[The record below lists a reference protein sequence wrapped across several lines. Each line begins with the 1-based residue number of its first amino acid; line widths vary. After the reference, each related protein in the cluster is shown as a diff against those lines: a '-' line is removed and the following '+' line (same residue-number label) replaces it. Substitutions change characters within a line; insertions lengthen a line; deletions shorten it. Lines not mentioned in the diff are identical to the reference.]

1 MRASITCGR
10 EPERLSFN
18 SIQSGKDEIHLFD
31 LTGGREYRLSRS
43 RYGSVAPS
51 APDSSGELYFT
62 TYSLDGYRLAR
73 QSVRSDSLIPVEPR
87 KLPEN
92 RVNPPRR
99 KWDVMNIDT
108 VTVSGDFPAET
119 RKKRFRKGLH
129 LFNLHSWA
137 PWDFNPFHIA
147 DENRIDISFG
157 ATVMSQN
164 LLSSTS
170 GYLAYGYAP
179 RIRQPPAR
187 RNQLLRTCAEI

>member
-1 MRASITCGR
+1 
-10 EPERLSFN
+10 
-18 SIQSGKDEIHLFD
+18 
-31 LTGGREYRLSRS
+31 
-43 RYGSVAPS
+43 
-51 APDSSGELYFT
+51 
-62 TYSLDGYRLAR
+62 
-73 QSVRSDSLIPVEPR
+73 
-87 KLPEN
+87 
-92 RVNPPRR
+92 
-99 KWDVMNIDT
+99 MNIDT
-108 VTVSGDFPAET
+108 VTVSADFPAET

-179 RIRQPPAR
+179 NSAAACAEESTITDLR
-187 RNQLLRTCAEI
+187 RNLNCRSNTVEASSCFTA